1 MFPFQFNTTF
11 EYPLSGDVAQS
22 ISPAFFAAMKGVP
35 EIERAVVQDVASY
48 GDQLGTLTE
57 VVLQLAKNAGL
68 KSDEVKDLKDIANKV
83 EDKKTEVRQGLRER
97 AEMVL
102 RRLETA
108 DPEAYR
114 ELIER

>member
-48 GDQLGTLTE
+48 GDQLGALTK
-57 VVLQLAKNAGL
+57 VVLELAAKQDLESKAL
-68 KSDEVKDLKDIANKV
+68 EDLRAISDKVDATKKEV
-83 EDKKTEVRQGLRER
+83 TEGLRDR

-102 RRLETA
+102 RRLEAA
-108 DPEAYR
+108 DPEAYKDLMGR
-114 ELIER
+114 